1 MGLNKFETIK
11 LDGKKYMGL
20 KVAKDYLTGKRVLI
34 VDDEEDVLDSLE
46 DLLTMCRVMKASS
59 FEEAKN
65 LLMNEKFHLAI
76 LDIKYFNDCPKMTDK
91 NALYSKKLFF
101 SLLLLKF

>member
-1 MGLNKFETIK
+1 
-11 LDGKKYMGL
+11 MGL

-46 DLLTMCRVMKASS
+46 DLLTMCKVMKASS

-65 LLMNEKFHLAI
+65 LLMNGKFHLAI
-76 LDIKYFNDCPKMTDK
+76 LDIMGVDGYE
-91 NALYSKKLFF
+91 
-101 SLLLLKF
+101 LLRIAN

>member
-11 LDGKKYMGL
+11 MDGKKYMGL

-76 LDIKYFNDCPKMTDK
+76 LRDLTHEAVCERIIEKIDAGGK
-91 NALYSKKLFF
+91 
-101 SLLLLKF
+101 